1 MYIYELFLI
10 LMDNTELFFQKG
22 FDYLKI
28 YVKWV
33 LNRLKIP
40 LKSTF
45 IDLSYNH
52 TILFNYRQVGLIF
65 RWVKRIWYK
74 ET

>member
-45 IDLSYNH
+45 TDLSY
-52 TILFNYRQVGLIF
+52 IF
-65 RWVKRIWYK
+65 TFFVYIVRNNGFFGG
-74 ET
+74 